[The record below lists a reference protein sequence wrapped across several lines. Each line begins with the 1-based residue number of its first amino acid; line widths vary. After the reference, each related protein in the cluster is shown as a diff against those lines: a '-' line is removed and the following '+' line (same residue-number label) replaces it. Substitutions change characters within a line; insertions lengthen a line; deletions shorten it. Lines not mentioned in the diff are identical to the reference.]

1 MGPKDDFVL
10 PKLSEVESNLDVS
23 SVDSEFRRIMDLSN
37 RSQEGGGEVDVEAPA
52 KPPQDA
58 PKSEDISMYTSDEI
72 HAAMTAQDW
81 DKLGHASSALVAATD
96 CRETIIVR
104 ASALL
109 EHHLLRVLKEKD
121 ANAVMPLTVKVQ
133 IRKFVCDVASKY
145 NGAKFHSLS
154 HAIHVTTSMNKLL
167 SVATQEDPL
176 NSFSLVFSALLHDA
190 GHTGMSNKILKESK
204 HPLSEKYEDGV
215 PTAEKYS
222 IDIAL
227 ELLYRPE
234 YESLRSAILPNT
246 MSKIEFAKTLFQGIL
261 VTDIAT
267 PEHIK
272 LNIERY
278 EVSQEE
284 KSEYDVRICPLASHV
299 EDVFDGVG
307 LDESVKDE
315 YPSEFVITHEGLQ
328 KCVKNEHLM
337 LLSDVSHLM
346 QGWENFAK
354 WNFRLC
360 TYFHHAALFP
370 NSSFCANLVPA

>member
-1 MGPKDDFVL
+1 
-10 PKLSEVESNLDVS
+10 
-23 SVDSEFRRIMDLSN
+23 
-37 RSQEGGGEVDVEAPA
+37 
-52 KPPQDA
+52 
-58 PKSEDISMYTSDEI
+58 
-72 HAAMTAQDW
+72 
-81 DKLGHASSALVAATD
+81 
-96 CRETIIVR
+96 
-104 ASALL
+104 
-109 EHHLLRVLKEKD
+109 
-121 ANAVMPLTVKVQ
+121 MPLTVKVQ